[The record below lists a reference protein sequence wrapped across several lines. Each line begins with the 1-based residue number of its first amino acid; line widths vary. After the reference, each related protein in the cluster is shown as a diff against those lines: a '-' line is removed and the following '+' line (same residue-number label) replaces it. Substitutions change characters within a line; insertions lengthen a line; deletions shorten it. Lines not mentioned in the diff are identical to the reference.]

1 MKYKF
6 FGMIFFVGYLL
17 SFSLSA
23 FAQRSIL
30 IWSDDFTGAANIAPD
45 PAKWGYDIGVGSDGW
60 GNQELEYYTSRTQ
73 NAFLDGAGHLV
84 IKASKETY
92 TGNDGI
98 TRGYTSA
105 RLLTKGKFETTYGKI
120 EARMKIPYGQGIW
133 PAFWM
138 LGADIDQPQVG
149 WPKCGEID
157 IMENIGREPFTVHGT
172 LHGPG
177 YSGGNGLSS
186 SYSLPNN
193 QRFSDDFHLYA
204 VEWDVRVMQFYVDG
218 ILYKTISTVDLPA
231 GSSWVFHHPFFL
243 ILNVAVGGGWPGNP
257 DLSTIFPQV
266 MMVDYVRVYANDK
279 KPTNRR

>member
-6 FGMIFFVGYLL
+6 FGMIFFTGYLL

-73 NAFLDGAGHLV
+73 NAYLDGAGHLI

-120 EARMKIPYGQGIW
+120 EARIKIPFGQGIW

-138 LGADIDQPQVG
+138 LGADIDKPAIG

-186 SYSLPNN
+186 SYFLPNN
-193 QRFSDDFHLYA
+193 QRFSDDFHVYA

-218 ILYKTISTVDLPA
+218 ILYKTIATTDLPA
-231 GSSWVFHHPFFL
+231 GSSWVFDHPFFL
-243 ILNVAVGGGWPGNP
+243 ILNVAVGGGWPGYP
-257 DLSTIFPQV
+257 DLSTIFPEV
-266 MMVDYVRVYANDK
+266 MTIDYVRVYANDK
-279 KPTNRR
+279 KTTHRR